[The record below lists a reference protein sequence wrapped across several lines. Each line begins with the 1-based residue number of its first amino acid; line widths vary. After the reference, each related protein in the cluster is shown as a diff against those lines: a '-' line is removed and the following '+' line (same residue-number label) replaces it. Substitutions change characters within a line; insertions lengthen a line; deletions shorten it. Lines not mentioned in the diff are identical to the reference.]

1 MLYKDDE
8 FKNGRDDHSEQEQN
22 KPNAYRIDDDN
33 NTDEKNLV
41 RSMIGNDERRPVRE
55 GKPMG
60 GQNFGANNVTPS
72 GDDPNNPSQN
82 AGYTNEYFRRTQPAE
97 EHPEKTN
104 FKPGEDPKYQQG
116 TADADGQNNAKPNI
130 PGPNELTDQQK
141 VAEDDDEAAK
151 HIFT

>member
-8 FKNGRDDHSEQEQN
+8 FKNDKNDHSEQQN
-22 KPNAYRIDDDN
+22 KPNAYRIDDDTN
-33 NTDEKNLV
+33 PDEKNLV
-41 RSMIGNDERRPVRE
+41 RSMIGDDDKKPVRE
-55 GKPMG
+55 GQPMG
-60 GQNFGANNVTPS
+60 GENFGANNVTPS
-72 GDDPNNPSQN
+72 GDDKNNPSQS

-104 FKPGEDPKYQQG
+104 FKLGEDPKYQQG

-130 PGPNELTDQQK
+130 PGPNELPDQQK

-151 HIFT
+151 HIHT